1 MFIINNTDG
10 MYSSLIGT
18 DIVPEGHIE
27 VPMRPSPDYVYVNG
41 SWSLPIVTAQNI
53 AIERVRAAY
62 GNTINNITLPYTTAE
77 TSTWTKQE
85 SEARAYQVNN
95 AAPAPLITALA
106 TNRGIAIAELV
117 TRIIAKADAYAT
129 AVGQLLGVQQKQE
142 DAIAAATTLD
152 ELNAI
157 LTALQLEVFVIE
169 NTVIPVVD
177 AVPNNTMNDSAT
189 SASTVNPIMDS
200 ATSSTSV
207 GA

>member
-1 MFIINNTDG
+1 MFIINTNTN
-10 MYSSLIGT
+10 MYSNLIGT
-18 DIVPEGHIE
+18 TIVPEGHIE
-27 VPMRPSPDYVYVNG
+27 VPQRPSEDYQYIDG
-41 SWSLPIVTAQNI
+41 MWSLPIVTAQNI

-62 GNTINNITLPYTTAE
+62 GNTINSITLPYTTAE

-95 AAPAPLITALA
+95 TAPTPLITALA

-157 LTALQLEVFVIE
+157 LTALQLEVFVIDT
-169 NTVIPVVD
+169 TVIPVVN
-177 AVPNNTMNDSAT
+177 VTPNDTMKDSAT